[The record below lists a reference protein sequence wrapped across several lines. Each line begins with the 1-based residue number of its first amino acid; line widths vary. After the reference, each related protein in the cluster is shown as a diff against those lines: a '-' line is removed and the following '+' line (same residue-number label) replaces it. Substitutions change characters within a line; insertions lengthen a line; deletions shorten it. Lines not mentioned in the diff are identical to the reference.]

1 MASSSSS
8 QDFFDLIPMES
19 ESAESSMSFMP
30 LDSESPLPELELVID
45 TGHVDSSSDS
55 FDESVFETV
64 AESATR
70 PMKSGDIW
78 IDGDSIMTVCPDCS
92 APISIRHWLM
102 HANCWRCGTVVQLT
116 AWQEAQVRRLLN
128 ESDDVE
134 EAEIATAQVQPAVVF
149 KKPKPTLAYVDIRQ
163 QAVTD
168 QLRLWAK
175 RLLRNTPAWLSSFL
189 IHLILLI
196 MMGLIDQTSQIES
209 PAITLSV
216 EVDTMDQE
224 GGNIVETNYDQEE
237 EYELPLPE
245 DVDPEDV
252 EQMEN
257 VFKVNFFGTVNCIK
271 AVEQYFRDKKKGI
284 IAIVS
289 SIAGYRGLPNS
300 TGYGPSKS
308 ALNNLAESLYFDFKR
323 YNVRVCLVSP
333 GFIKTPMTDKNDF
346 KMPFLK
352 TPEYAADQIYEGLV
366 NKNIFEIH
374 FPKSLT
380 ITLKLLSFLPSKI
393 YFGLVGKLTKYQK
406 K

>member
-1 MASSSSS
+1 
-8 QDFFDLIPMES
+8 
-19 ESAESSMSFMP
+19 MSKK
-30 LDSESPLPELELVID
+30 
-45 TGHVDSSSDS
+45 T
-55 FDESVFETV
+55 
-64 AESATR
+64 
-70 PMKSGDIW
+70 IW
-78 IDGDSIMTVCPDCS
+78 ITGGSTGIGKALAIKFAAMGWNVAIS
-92 APISIRHWLM
+92 A
-102 HANCWRCGTVVQLT
+102 
-116 AWQEAQVRRLLN
+116 RRAELLN
-128 ESDDVE
+128 ELSNSYENISGFPLD
-134 EAEIATAQVQPAVVF
+134 
-149 KKPKPTLAYVDIRQ
+149 
-163 QAVTD
+163 VTD
-168 QLRLWAK
+168 K
-175 RLLRNTPAWLSSFL
+175 EKCKEVFNEIKNKFEN
-189 IHLILLI
+189 
-196 MMGLIDQTSQIES
+196 IDICFFSTG
-209 PAITLSV
+209 TW
-216 EVDTMDQE
+216 
-224 GGNIVETNYDQEE
+224 
-237 EYELPLPE
+237 
-245 DVDPEDV
+245 DPKKEKEIDV
-252 EQMEN
+252 EQMED

-284 IAIVS
+284 ITIVS

-393 YFGLVGKLTKYQK
+393 YFGLVRKLTKYQK